1 MSANAKKSNAHKP
14 AQFPFWKTKKFKNKQ
29 NKQKKQQKLSIVKN
43 DFTPDDQ
50 DRAIAQGILLNDKRL
65 SFLAHTGC
73 NELVRDLMKN
83 PHVASPD
90 RLAVIEHLAKA
101 SPKIFPMVEKMSL
114 IKYSYEVHFFQK
126 REIDQVRNI
135 LAKLQIDQTRKAS
148 SLLEARLNAFKLD
161 RDFFDAKI
169 YDQSTDAVSQ
179 IRASRV
185 FETEISGVKD
195 QYVFWKIA
203 PSFIYAKLQQP
214 KTHGRY
220 KHHNE
225 ITDVRIK
232 PVIKVREWP
241 EIEEEFGLSIRSNP
255 FEYAE
260 VLKLRVDN
268 RGEPEVVLDY
278 LRKLNSLT
286 SNLEKYLE
294 DALVVLEKTAIEAE
308 AARKWAI
315 AQKEAS
321 ARRAARA
328 KEDRESREA
337 EIAANQ
343 RFYLENPKTVAPNL
357 ENPQIKVSYSS
368 SRSIDRTHRDR
379 SVDGARDNWHRICP
393 HCRVP
398 YPFYSS
404 CDCRY

>member
-1 MSANAKKSNAHKP
+1 MSANTQKNNKHKS
-14 AQFPFWKTKKFKNKQ
+14 AQFPFWKTKKFKNKKKKKNPQ
-29 NKQKKQQKLSIVKN
+29 NLSIVKN
-43 DFTPDDQ
+43 DFVPSDEDK
-50 DRAIAQGILLNDKRL
+50 AIAQGILLNDKRL
-65 SFLAHTGC
+65 SFLARSGC

-101 SPKIFPMVEKMSL
+101 SPKIFPLVEKMSL
-114 IKYSYEVHFFQK
+114 IKYAYEVHFFQK
-126 REIDQVRNI
+126 IDFNQVRNI
-135 LAKLQIDQTRKAS
+135 LAKLQVDQTRNAS
-148 SLLEARLNAFKLD
+148 SLLEARLKAFKLGG
-161 RDFFDAKI
+161 DFFDAKI
-169 YDQSTDAVSQ
+169 YAKSSDAINQ
-179 IRASRV
+179 IRASRI
-185 FETEISGVKD
+185 FDTEISGVED
-195 QYVFWKIA
+195 QYIFWKIS
-203 PSFIYAKLQQP
+203 PSFVYAKLQQP

-278 LRKLNSLT
+278 LRKANLLT
-286 SNLEKYLE
+286 SNFEKYLE
-294 DALVVLEKTAIEAE
+294 AAQVVLERTAIEAE

-315 AQKEAS
+315 AQKEE
-321 ARRAARA
+321 RVKREARA
-328 KEDRESREA
+328 KEARESREA
-337 EIAANQ
+337 EITAIQ
-343 RFYLENPKTVAPNL
+343 RFYLENPKTVAPSL
-357 ENPQIKVSYSS
+357 ENPNIKVSYS
-368 SRSIDRTHRDR
+368 RSISGDRTHRDR
-379 SVDGARDNWHRICP
+379 SVDGARDNWHMICP